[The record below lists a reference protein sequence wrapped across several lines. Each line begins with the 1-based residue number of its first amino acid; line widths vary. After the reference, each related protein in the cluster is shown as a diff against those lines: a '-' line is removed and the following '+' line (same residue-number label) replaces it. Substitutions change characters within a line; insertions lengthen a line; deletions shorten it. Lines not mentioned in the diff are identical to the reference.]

1 MFADMVGYSIHLER
15 EETENTDRAAKSIG
29 LFKSLIGDYG
39 GEVSNVLGDGILALF
54 ESAESAFKFSIQVQ
68 KEFRDQSAWEDG
80 DPIQFRIGLNLGEV
94 VMNEGSVQ
102 GHCVNVAARIQSL
115 AEPNGIVVTAAM
127 RSALREHSGLTL
139 RSFGLQSLKN
149 ICEQVEVFAVESAAE
164 AKPYPGVARAALPAT
179 PAPEPFRNPSVA
191 VLALAN
197 LSGDPRNDHLCYGI
211 AEDIIASLSRFRN
224 LMVIARRSSFLFD
237 LKTSSP
243 QEVQRR
249 LGVRYVL
256 DGSLRRAGKRLRIAV
271 QLVDA
276 ASESVLW
283 SDRFSGD
290 VEDLFDLQEEV
301 AGAVASRLSVQIDFA
316 ERRQESY
323 YPRDMRAYGLVTRGQ
338 HLILQFRKEAN
349 LHARRLFDEALE
361 IAPEY
366 SRAHSA
372 MSRTHNLDWRYSWS
386 DAPDDSLEAAIA
398 LARGAVALDPLDAR
412 GFAELG
418 NAELYKKQLDE
429 SLAAYAHALALN
441 PNDSDIIAEYADAL
455 VYAGQPRRS
464 VKLMEKATAIL
475 KVGYRSAFMGCLW
488 LL

>member
-1 MFADMVGYSIHLER
+1 
-15 EETENTDRAAKSIG
+15 
-29 LFKSLIGDYG
+29 
-39 GEVSNVLGDGILALF
+39 
-54 ESAESAFKFSIQVQ
+54 
-68 KEFRDQSAWEDG
+68 
-80 DPIQFRIGLNLGEV
+80 
-94 VMNEGSVQ
+94 
-102 GHCVNVAARIQSL
+102 
-115 AEPNGIVVTAAM
+115 
-127 RSALREHSGLTL
+127 
-139 RSFGLQSLKN
+139 
-149 ICEQVEVFAVESAAE
+149 
-164 AKPYPGVARAALPAT
+164 
-179 PAPEPFRNPSVA
+179 
-191 VLALAN
+191 
-197 LSGDPRNDHLCYGI
+197 
-211 AEDIIASLSRFRN
+211 
-224 LMVIARRSSFLFD
+224 MVIARRSSFLFD

-398 LARGAVALDPLDAR
+398 LARGAVALDQLDAR

-418 NAELYKKQLDE
+418 NAELYKKQLDK

-464 VKLMEKATAIL
+464 VKLMEKAMRLNPYYPDWYLWYLADAYNAMGQPADVISTVQRMHDPSEGRRLLAANLAHLGMLDEARAHAREVLRLHPAFTLAQWRHRPPYRDERIL
-475 KVGYRSAFMGCLW
+475 ERYVDGLRKAGLPD
-488 LL
+488 